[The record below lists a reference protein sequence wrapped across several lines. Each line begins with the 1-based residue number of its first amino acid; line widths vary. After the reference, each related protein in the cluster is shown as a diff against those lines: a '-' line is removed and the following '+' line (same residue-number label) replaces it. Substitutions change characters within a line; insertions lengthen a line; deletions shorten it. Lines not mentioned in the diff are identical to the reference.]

1 MPALDSVTHKIPLPN
16 GVSASI
22 EDNMVVI
29 SKDGASITREFRNS
43 RLSISVDDNSI
54 TVFCDLPRRK
64 HKAIAGTWSAHLKNM
79 VRGVDT
85 GFEYKLKAV
94 YSHFPM
100 TLKVEGSTMTIT
112 NLFGEKVP
120 RKAALPWTPSEVQ
133 VKIENKTDVTV
144 SGSDREKV
152 GQTAANIERA
162 CKIKKRDRRVFQD
175 GIYIVSK
182 GEE

>member
-1 MPALDSVTHKIPLPN
+1 MPSLDSITHEIPLPD
-16 GVSASI
+16 GVSASVDD
-22 EDNMVVI
+22 DNVTLT
-29 SKDGASITREFRNS
+29 KDGSTISRQFRHS
-43 RLSISVDDNSI
+43 RVSVSSNDANLI
-54 TVFCDLPRRK
+54 VFCDLPRRK
-64 HKAIAGTWSAHLKNM
+64 HKAIAGTWAAHLRNM
-79 VRGVDT
+79 VRGIDS

-100 TLKVEGSTMTIT
+100 TLKVEGNTMTIT

-120 RKAALPWTPSEVQ
+120 RKAALPWTPAEVQ

-152 GQTAANIERA
+152 GQTAANIEMA
-162 CKIKKRDRRVFQD
+162 CEIKKRDRRVFQD

>member
-64 HKAIAGTWSAHLKNM
+64 HKAIA
-79 VRGVDT
+79 
-85 GFEYKLKAV
+85 
-94 YSHFPM
+94 
-100 TLKVEGSTMTIT
+100 
-112 NLFGEKVP
+112 
-120 RKAALPWTPSEVQ
+120 
-133 VKIENKTDVTV
+133 
-144 SGSDREKV
+144 
-152 GQTAANIERA
+152 
-162 CKIKKRDRRVFQD
+162 
-175 GIYIVSK
+175 
-182 GEE
+182 